1 MSFWAQN
8 GGFIFPV
15 IGGVLEKLLGGLL
28 PNFRGQ
34 NDYQHY
40 INANAQSD
48 ARLDAILT
56 AMNKNNE
63 AKPNNTILYI
73 ILGILAIG
81 LIVVLS
87 RGKK

>member
-1 MSFWAQN
+1 MSWDKGAIITQ
-8 GGFIFPV
+8 GGN
-15 IGGVLEKLLGGLL
+15 LLTTLLQGFL

-56 AMNKNNE
+56 AMNKNND
-63 AKPNNTILYI
+63 AKPNNTILYV
-73 ILGILAIG
+73 ILGVLAIV
-81 LIVVLS
+81 LIVFLS

>member
-1 MSFWAQN
+1 MSFWATN
-8 GGFIFPV
+8 GASI
-15 IGGVLEKLLGGLL
+15 ISAGGVFLTTLLQGLL

-56 AMNKNNE
+56 AMNKNND
-63 AKPNNTILYI
+63 AKPNNTILY
-73 ILGILAIG
+73 
-81 LIVVLS
+81 VVL
-87 RGKK
+87 GVVVVVLILVFNKKK